1 MPTMCMPVAA
11 LPGSRLLKSL
21 DRYFVQSSVRTL
33 ANLSRPNR
41 IGATVN
47 AMRNSRN
54 AWATG
59 SSRNSF
65 ERGNGTGRSVAATVL
80 MWLSSMRGQWV
91 TPSFAPRD
99 APVLRRAAHEPT
111 GYQAMP
117 GATSGPAQVVWS
129 SVPRCQTPT
138 PPRPRSRASAKR
150 SPIARLSRYQTV
162 WVWPPAL

>member
-1 MPTMCMPVAA
+1 MAA

-21 DRYFVQSSVRTL
+21 DRYFVQSSVRTF

-54 AWATG
+54 AWAAG

-80 MWLSSMRGQWV
+80 MWLSSMRGQ
-91 TPSFAPRD
+91 
-99 APVLRRAAHEPT
+99 
-111 GYQAMP
+111 
-117 GATSGPAQVVWS
+117 
-129 SVPRCQTPT
+129 
-138 PPRPRSRASAKR
+138 
-150 SPIARLSRYQTV
+150 
-162 WVWPPAL
+162 